1 MRLQSVSNKRQTIEK
16 FTLIL
21 LLKQKKK
28 KTKKHTAHN
37 RPGMVRERAVAIEVY
52 THGIYCR
59 FGMTHKQFTCW
70 LLDNL
75 RTYTRTH
82 TPIGFLYGCN
92 IAYGQSQFH
101 INLYIY
107 RNMHFNLSMRMSWH
121 AFMMMMIWK
130 TAIAQLYG
138 DISKFHENL
147 IEINRLIVERGW
159 MYD

>member
-1 MRLQSVSNKRQTIEK
+1 MSVSFENA
-16 FTLIL
+16 IL
-21 LLKQKKK
+21 LICDAIAIGFKQKTNNWKIYFDTFAKTKKK
-28 KTKKHTAHN
+28 KTKKHTVHN
-37 RPGMVRERAVAIEVY
+37 RPGMVRERVVAIEVY

-75 RTYTRTH
+75 RTYTHEHTH

-121 AFMMMMIWK
+121 AFVTMMIYK
-130 TAIAQLYG
+130 TAIARRYFQVPR
-138 DISKFHENL
+138 KFNW
-147 IEINRLIVERGW
+147 N
-159 MYD
+159 